1 MVVQMPDVASGSLV
15 YQIDP
20 LSHAKE
26 VLKLDDVILE
36 VDGEMC
42 SLTRLSE
49 QSIELNPDSLS
60 PQP

>member
-1 MVVQMPDVASGSLV
+1 MIMQMPDVASGSLV

-36 VDGEMC
+36 VDGETP
-42 SLTRLSE
+42 SLMSFSE
-49 QSIELNPDSLS
+49 HDSLS
-60 PQP
+60 